1 MKSLTALMAL
11 TAIEWTWM
19 IGKMAVEEEVS
30 TVTALLA
37 TEDEDVAA
45 AETEVEETVTEVVAT
60 DEASPLFNLTPAP
73 TSRPLQTTTNK
84 FRVQPLTKEPK
95 Y

>member
-1 MKSLTALMAL
+1 MAL
-11 TAIEWTWM
+11 TAIEWTRM

-45 AETEVEETVTEVVAT
+45 AETEVEETVTEVAAT

-73 TSRPLQTTTNK
+73 ASRPLQTTTNK
-84 FRVQPLTKEPK
+84 FRVQPLTKELK

>member
-11 TAIEWTWM
+11 TAIEWTRM

-45 AETEVEETVTEVVAT
+45 AETGRGDRDRGRGYRWSVTPFQLNTCTNQSPST
-60 DEASPLFNLTPAP
+60 DND
-73 TSRPLQTTTNK
+73 K
-84 FRVQPLTKEPK
+84 
-95 Y
+95 